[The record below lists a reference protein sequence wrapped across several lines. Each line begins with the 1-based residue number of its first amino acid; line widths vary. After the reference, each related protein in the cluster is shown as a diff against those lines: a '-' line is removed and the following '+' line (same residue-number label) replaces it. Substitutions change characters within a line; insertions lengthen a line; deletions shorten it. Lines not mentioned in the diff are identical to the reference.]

1 LYLRGNSDQVLDF
14 YALWPK
20 VPSAHFHAKIGR
32 MHNEV
37 NCAST
42 TEYLDRQSNGLKAPE
57 DVHRLTLNDE
67 ERVVCI
73 TDYKDGTG
81 QIANTESQEASVETI
96 LELAKK
102 AAAIAQPKDEPE
114 EVLASGVTH
123 REVMYIPQPL
133 VVPIIGRLAR
143 VGADALISNSAH
155 PSVSVKAEI
164 NAGYHRLYGSYK
176 LGYKTW
182 QKYSNIIEIGGVNH
196 QTYQRAE
203 FKFAASPLGDTEI
216 AVLESS
222 LLVESGLEDGL
233 HARKDVIVQGHKTN
247 LRRVHKER
255 KAGEEPRKV
264 GNYPASLETIV
275 QLAQLAVR
283 LINAEEA

>member
-1 LYLRGNSDQVLDF
+1 MAATAERKLPVFKEHDIAKVAAEVLGITGCLLESTQTDTYTDVHIKSSERGLYLRGNSDQVLDF

-155 PSVSVKAEI
+155 PSVSVK
-164 NAGYHRLYGSYK
+164 
-176 LGYKTW
+176 
-182 QKYSNIIEIGGVNH
+182 
-196 QTYQRAE
+196 
-203 FKFAASPLGDTEI
+203 
-216 AVLESS
+216 
-222 LLVESGLEDGL
+222 
-233 HARKDVIVQGHKTN
+233 VQGHKTN